1 MRKYPLS
8 LEIPGHNYSIC
19 AYELFVPEVSP
30 FLLKDISITRMK
42 CERNTTHSMSDLCL
56 EAWSYGYNTTENCI
70 PSYMEGVTGML
81 AGIWHVF
88 NA

>member
-1 MRKYPLS
+1 
-8 LEIPGHNYSIC
+8 
-19 AYELFVPEVSP
+19 
-30 FLLKDISITRMK
+30 MK

-70 PSYMEGVTGML
+70 PSYMEGATGIL

-88 NA
+88 NALIGFIGNLLTLIAIPYAARQKK